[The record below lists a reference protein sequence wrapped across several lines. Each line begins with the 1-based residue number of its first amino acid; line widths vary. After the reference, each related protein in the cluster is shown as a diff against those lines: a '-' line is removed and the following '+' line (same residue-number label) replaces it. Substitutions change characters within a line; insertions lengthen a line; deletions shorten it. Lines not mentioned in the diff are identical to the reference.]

1 MSAAAT
7 DHAHADSG
15 EKLSPQFH
23 TAHHFENADLQFSA
37 NKMGIWLFLVQEI
50 LFFGGLFCAFAIFR
64 AKYFDAFVEAHG
76 HLDKVMGGINTLV
89 LITSSF
95 TMALGVRAAQSNKKS
110 QGTVMLLL
118 TFLLAGAFLVV
129 KYFEYS
135 HKIHDGLLPGK
146 YFTAQGFANQEANIF
161 FGCYFMM
168 TGIHGLHVVIGMGL
182 ILWIMIRMHQ
192 GHYSS
197 RYYAPVEGV
206 GLYWHLVVLVWLYL
220 FPHLDLVG

>member
-1 MSAAAT
+1 MSAASET
-7 DHAHADSG
+7 AHAEAGSNN
-15 EKLSPQFH
+15 LSPQFH

-50 LFFGGLFCAFAIFR
+50 LFFGGLFCAFALFR
-64 AKYFDAFVEAHG
+64 AKYFAAFVEGHN
-76 HLDKVMGGINTLV
+76 HLDWKMGGVNTIV

-95 TMALGVRAAQSNKKS
+95 TMALGVRAAQTNKRAM
-110 QGTVMLLL
+110 GTAMLAI

-135 HKIHDGLLPGK
+135 HKIHDGLLPGA
-146 YFTAQGFANQEANIF
+146 YFTAKGFVNPEANIF

-168 TGIHGLHVVIGMGL
+168 TGIHGLHVIIGMGL
-182 ILWIMIRMHQ
+182 ILWILIRNHQ
-192 GHYSS
+192 GYYSS

-206 GLYWHLVVLVWLYL
+206 GLYWHLVDLVWIYL
-220 FPHLDLVG
+220 FPLLYLVG